1 MKKSKKYLINPDLKI
16 VKKYHDK
23 TGLKI
28 YIFEQPMTISGVSF
42 TNLLLEVYEDKDYFG
57 FIESGWPVDRDEI
70 YEYIR
75 CVELFIF
82 RKKRPH
88 WKKLQ
93 KRRLLRIIREF
104 PLHPGTTYGD
114 FLYQDGRVNWDKVE
128 EYETNHKQQH
138 E

>member
-57 FIESGWPVDRDEI
+57 FIESGWPVDRDKV

-82 RKKRPH
+82 RKNWPH
-88 WKKLQ
+88 WNKLQ

-128 EYETNHKQQH
+128 EYETNHKKH